1 MKYAKF
7 VNELKYLIGKK
18 TSNETDIEQKAL
30 FIFSTSQKEMIR

>member
-7 VNELKYLIGKK
+7 VNELNYLIGK